1 MKIISADRAIS
12 KFPYPVVALGNF
24 DGLHLGHQAIIR
36 QVIERAQEMKGTSM
50 VFTFEPHP
58 LKVLAPERMPK
69 LLTNFD
75 EKMALLEA
83 IGIQVVICA
92 KFTKPFSNQTPRQF
106 VKKYLRRRIKAREVY
121 AGYDFAFGKDRE
133 GRAIDLKKI
142 ADEMGLQVEIIG
154 PVMKDGVIVSSS
166 RIREYLQAGR
176 VAEAARLLGRPYS
189 IKGKVRGGIQR
200 GRKLGFPTANLYAP
214 LEEALPANGVYVT
227 EGMMGTNPMPS
238 VAYIGTQPTF
248 GHHPIRVE
256 VHLINAKKR
265 LYGRALRVVFF
276 EWLRG
281 EMTFDTKS
289 ELIAQ
294 IQRDVQQTQAY
305 FEAQRR
311 RAQAAAVIP
320 PSKPLRAPRVKPR
333 ASSDRG
339 GEQIRK

>member
-1 MKIISADRAIS
+1 VKIISANRKIP

-36 QVIERAQEMKGTSM
+36 QVIERAKETKGTSM
-50 VFTFEPHP
+50 VFTLEPHP

-83 IGIQVVICA
+83 LGIQVVVCA

-106 VKKYLRRRIKAREVY
+106 VKKYLRQAIKAKEVY

-142 ADEMGLQVEIIG
+142 GEEMGFQVEVIG

-176 VAEAARLLGRPYS
+176 VAEAARLLGRPCS
-189 IKGKVRGGIQR
+189 IKGRVRGGIRR
-200 GRKLGFPTANLYAP
+200 GRKLGFPTANLYP
-214 LEEALPANGVYVT
+214 PQDEAIPADGVYIT
-227 EGMMGTNPMPS
+227 EAMLGTNPIPS
-238 VAYIGTQPTF
+238 VTYIGTQPTF
-248 GHHPIRVE
+248 GRSPRMIE
-256 VHLINAKKR
+256 VHLLSARKR
-265 LYGRALRVVFF
+265 LYGKTLRVVFF

-281 EMTFDTKS
+281 ETTFSSKP

-294 IQRDVQQTQAY
+294 IQLDVQQTQTY

-311 RAQAAAVIP
+311 HAQTTPAHEEKA
-320 PSKPLRAPRVKPR
+320 
-333 ASSDRG
+333 
-339 GEQIRK
+339 

>member
-1 MKIISADRAIS
+1 MKIISANRKIP
-12 KFPYPVVALGNF
+12 KLPYPVVALGNF

-36 QVIERAQEMKGTSM
+36 QVIERAKEMKGTGM
-50 VFTFEPHP
+50 VFTLEPHP

-83 IGIQVVICA
+83 LGIQVVVCA

-106 VKKYLRRRIKAREVY
+106 VKKYLRQAIKAKEVY

-142 ADEMGLQVEIIG
+142 GEEMGFQVEIIG

-189 IKGKVRGGIQR
+189 IKGRVRGGIRR
-200 GRKLGFPTANLYAP
+200 GRKLGFPTANLYP
-214 LEEALPANGVYVT
+214 PQEEAIPADGVYIT
-227 EGMMGTNPMPS
+227 EAMLGTNPIPS
-238 VAYIGTQPTF
+238 VTYIGTQPTF
-248 GHHPIRVE
+248 GRYPRMVE
-256 VHLINAKKR
+256 VHLLNAMRR
-265 LYGRALRVVFF
+265 LYGKTLRVVFF

-281 EMTFDTKS
+281 EMTFSSKP

-311 RAQAAAVIP
+311 HAQTTSVDKEKA
-320 PSKPLRAPRVKPR
+320 
-333 ASSDRG
+333 
-339 GEQIRK
+339 

>member
-1 MKIISADRAIS
+1 MKIISANRKIP
-12 KFPYPVVALGNF
+12 KFLYPVVALGNF
-24 DGLHLGHQAIIR
+24 DGLHLGHQAIIH
-36 QVIERAQEMKGTSM
+36 QVIERAKEMKGTSM
-50 VFTFEPHP
+50 VFTLEPHP

-75 EKMALLEA
+75 EKMVLLEA
-83 IGIQVVICA
+83 LGIQVVVCA

-106 VKKYLRRRIKAREVY
+106 VKKYLRQAIKAKEVY

-142 ADEMGLQVEIIG
+142 GEEIGCQVEIIG

-189 IKGKVRGGIQR
+189 IKGRVRGGIRR
-200 GRKLGFPTANLYAP
+200 GRKLGFPTANLYP
-214 LEEALPANGVYVT
+214 PQEEAIPADGVYIT
-227 EGMMGTNPMPS
+227 EAMLGTNPIPS
-238 VAYIGTQPTF
+238 VTYIGTQPTF
-248 GHHPIRVE
+248 GRYPRMVE
-256 VHLINAKKR
+256 VHLLNARKR
-265 LYGRALRVVFF
+265 LYGKTLRVIFF

-281 EMTFDTKS
+281 ETTFSSKP

-305 FEAQRR
+305 FEVQRR
-311 RAQAAAVIP
+311 HAQTTSVH
-320 PSKPLRAPRVKPR
+320 KEKT
-333 ASSDRG
+333 
-339 GEQIRK
+339 